1 MKIEFSKE
9 DVKQIIYE
17 SFCNGGLIELA
28 HCSVQADW
36 DSEPNHSNYQEAKK
50 RCQETMEDGSICFE
64 DIMIEILAS
73 GKSIVFT
80 DYESDEQVE
89 LNLSKSIVN
98 LNDNA
103 NNYFELLG
111 NFLDEDGDCDSFDCS
126 DALQLC
132 LYGDVIFC

>member
-9 DVKQIIYE
+9 DVKKIIYD

-28 HCSVQADW
+28 NCSVQVDW
-36 DSEPNHSNYQEAKK
+36 DVETNHTNYIQAKE
-50 RCQETMEDGSICFE
+50 RCQEKIEDGTICFE
-64 DIMIEILAS
+64 DVMIEILDS

-80 DYESDEQVE
+80 DYEADESVE
-89 LNLSKSIVN
+89 INIETSIKN

-103 NNYFELLG
+103 NNYFELLSK
-111 NFLDEDGDCDSFDCS
+111 FLDEEGDYDSFDCS

-132 LYGDVIFC
+132 LYKDVIFC